1 MSALRRGVALSSS
14 RFCASL
20 LRHGYRVL
28 AFGQGNSG
36 ALGLGDLLDS
46 HDPALVGDLPDDVVS
61 IACGH
66 FHSVAVT
73 GEGEVF
79 TWGRNNEGQLGHG
92 GQSDFNPNV
101 CDLPRRASEGEMAGA
116 RVREASASGVCTFA
130 VAEDGRAFS
139 WGSSKR
145 GQLGLGAGVFSSAEP
160 AQIACRLPLRTISA
174 GWGHAVAIADTELGE
189 LVSWGY
195 PVHGRLGYGHSEIGQ
210 QSQQEAPQ
218 GAANAPGMSAEE
230 GEMAAACVWQPRE
243 VGRLS
248 GIKIVGAACG
258 ADHTIVVTEWG
269 AVFAFGDNSMFQL
282 GSDLLEG
289 SGAMQDLL
297 QGEPSLS
304 AEMSMGGGGGLHRT
318 DSLGSGASEVIQS
331 VLFPIP
337 VRVGQ
342 VATGYAHTLCLASRA
357 DPSDPS
363 FGEVGCLLS
372 WGWDTASQLG
382 HDGAAFDG
390 LLGVR
395 PAFVQGFEGVGAVIA
410 DPVKVAAGRV
420 HSAALTRGGD
430 LYTWG
435 SSKNGRL
442 GFDCLSSSETVG
454 ATAVPQKVELP
465 EELGVRRI
473 VDVACGY
480 DHTLLLVE

>member
-36 ALGLGDLLDS
+36 ALVSATSLIL

-145 GQLGLGAGVFSSAEP
+145 GQLGLGAGVFSSVEP

-218 GAANAPGMSAEE
+218 GAATAPGMSADE
-230 GEMAAACVWQPRE
+230 GEMAAA
-243 VGRLS
+243 
-248 GIKIVGAACG
+248 ACG
-258 ADHTIVVTEWG
+258 SRGRWADCLGSRSWAPPVVQITPSSSRSAVLPLGTTRCSSSGRTSWRAWPCTSCRGNLHCLRKCPWGRRRTAPHRLPRLRRLRGDPERALPDPGPGRPRATGTRTPCAWPAERTPRTPALARWG
-269 AVFAFGDNSMFQL
+269 A
-282 GSDLLEG
+282 
-289 SGAMQDLL
+289 
-297 QGEPSLS
+297 
-304 AEMSMGGGGGLHRT
+304 
-318 DSLGSGASEVIQS
+318 
-331 VLFPIP
+331 
-337 VRVGQ
+337 
-342 VATGYAHTLCLASRA
+342 C
-357 DPSDPS
+357 
-363 FGEVGCLLS
+363 
-372 WGWDTASQLG
+372 
-382 HDGAAFDG
+382 
-390 LLGVR
+390 
-395 PAFVQGFEGVGAVIA
+395 
-410 DPVKVAAGRV
+410 
-420 HSAALTRGGD
+420 
-430 LYTWG
+430 
-435 SSKNGRL
+435 
-442 GFDCLSSSETVG
+442 
-454 ATAVPQKVELP
+454 
-465 EELGVRRI
+465 
-473 VDVACGY
+473 
-480 DHTLLLVE
+480 